1 MPHKSLAILFLFS
14 FFVACCDLSAQSDSD
29 ETLKQLKLQLDS
41 IKVEYEQRIKNLETQ
56 IEQLQI
62 QLLQAPEPETA
73 TVQQTPVQNFPGI
86 LNPAISVVGNF
97 VGRADDD
104 EVLNE
109 EGDAIDDMMNLRE
122 AELDFRTAI
131 DPYADGVLIAA
142 FESEFPG
149 EFETG
154 IEEGY
159 VTLKKLPFV
168 DLPLGMKIKAGRF
181 RPLFGK
187 TNILH
192 THDLPSTFRPLPIE
206 EFLGDEGFVQNG
218 ISTNFFLPTPWDANS
233 SLDATVEIVDGGA
246 IALSPQSES
255 PISYL
260 GHLRYFRTFADAHNF
275 ELGWSAY
282 FHPSG
287 DGIGTAHAEAF
298 DFLYIWKPLRQGQW
312 KSYVVG
318 AEFMFAPKLTADA
331 EQLQPDDEDDDQT
344 PLGFTIFNQYQ
355 FNRRTYGGVRFDS
368 TDTLLDSDLQ
378 RQSITPYVSY
388 YFSEFLRFRV
398 NYEHRW
404 SDLIEEDGRNSV
416 FFELNWIF
424 GSHPPEPFWVNK

>member
-1 MPHKSLAILFLFS
+1 MHHNFFRIVFIFSIFLVS
-14 FFVACCDLSAQSDSD
+14 YSASAQEAPD
-29 ETLKQLKLQLDS
+29 ETLQQLKLQLDS
-41 IKVEYEQRIKNLETQ
+41 LKADYEQRIKNLETQ

-62 QLLQAPEPETA
+62 QMLQAPEPEA
-73 TVQQTPVQNFPGI
+73 AAAEQPPVQSFPGI
-86 LNPAISVVGNF
+86 LNPAISVIGNF
-97 VGRADDD
+97 MGRADDD
-104 EVLNE
+104 NVFND
-109 EGDAIDDMMNLRE
+109 EGDAIDDKVNLRE
-122 AELDFRTAI
+122 VELDFRTAV
-131 DPYADGVLIAA
+131 DPYADAVVIAA

-149 EFETG
+149 EFEAG

-159 VTLKKLPFV
+159 ITLKKLPFV
-168 DLPLGMKIKAGRF
+168 ELPLGMKFKVGRF

-192 THDLPSTFRPLPIE
+192 THDLPSSFRPLPVE
-206 EFLGDEGFVQNG
+206 EFLGEEGFVQSG
-218 ISTNFFLPTPWDANS
+218 VSTNFFIPTPWDVNS
-233 SLDATVEIVDGGA
+233 SLDATVEIMDGGT
-246 IALSPQSES
+246 IALSPQPES

-275 ELGWSAY
+275 ELGWTGY

-287 DGIGTAHAEAF
+287 EGIGTAHAEAF

-312 KSYVVG
+312 KSYIVG
-318 AEFMFAPKLTADA
+318 GELMFAPKLTAEAEDFFQEDA
-331 EQLQPDDEDDDQT
+331 NDET
-344 PLGFTIFNQYQ
+344 PLGFSIFNQYQ
-355 FNRRTYGGVRFDS
+355 FNRRTYAGVRYDA
-368 TDTLLDSDLQ
+368 TDTILNPDFQ
-378 RQSITPYVSY
+378 RKSITPYLSY

-404 SDLIEEDGRNSV
+404 SDLEEEDGRNSV